1 MKVLVT
7 RPRQDAEKTAAA
19 LRSRGHDAVLAPL
32 LDIQFRDG
40 PEIALDGVQAV
51 LLTSANGARAL
62 AHRTARRDVPVFAVG
77 AQSAEAARQAGFK
90 SVRSADGD
98 ARVLAEA
105 VPRWAK
111 VGDGALL
118 HASGAQTAG
127 NLAARLRASGFTVRA
142 ETLYEAVPAARLPAV
157 AADALASGD
166 LEGVMFFSPRS
177 ARIFSDLVGKAGLGR
192 ACGQL
197 VAFGISEACAEALKD
212 LPFRA
217 IRVAAR
223 PDQDA
228 LLDLAG

>member
-7 RPRQDAEKTAAA
+7 RPRPDAEKTAAA
-19 LRSRGHDAVLAPL
+19 LRNRGHVAVLAPL
-32 LDIQFRDG
+32 LDVQFRDD
-40 PEIALDGVQAV
+40 PEIAFDGVQAV

-62 AHRTARRDVPVFAVG
+62 ARRTARRDVPVFAVG
-77 AQSAEAARQAGFK
+77 AQTAEAARQTGFAN
-90 SVRSADGD
+90 VRSADGD
-98 ARVLAEA
+98 ARALADA

-111 VGDGALL
+111 AEDGALL

-142 ETLYEAVPAARLPAV
+142 QTLYDVVPAARLPAA

-166 LEGVMFFSPRS
+166 LESVMFFSPRS
-177 ARIFSDLVGKAGLGR
+177 ARIFSDLVGKAGLGH

-197 VAFGISEACAEALKD
+197 VAFCISEACAQALGD

-217 IRVAAR
+217 IWVAAR